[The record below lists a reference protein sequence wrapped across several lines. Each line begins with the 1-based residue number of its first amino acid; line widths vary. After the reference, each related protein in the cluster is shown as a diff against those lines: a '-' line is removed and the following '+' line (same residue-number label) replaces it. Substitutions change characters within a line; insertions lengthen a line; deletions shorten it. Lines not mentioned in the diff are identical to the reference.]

1 MEENMARIAGSDSV
15 KTKSLIV
22 EAALRLIAQ
31 GGFEALTMRALS
43 AAVGLQVGALYY
55 HFKDK
60 QALLVYLLDR
70 HFDRLLAEYSLLK
83 QAASPVDRL
92 VQFSTFHIK
101 YHANDRLSAGLAAR
115 EMRSLDR
122 DNAAILL
129 KKRGNYERELRVIL
143 QDGVGD
149 GAFRIDDIGLT
160 TTGILALLT
169 EISIW
174 FRPGGKQTL
183 DEMAAS
189 QTAMILKMVAA

>member
-1 MEENMARIAGSDSV
+1 MGKNMARIAGSDGV

-31 GGFEALTMRALS
+31 GGFEALTMRELS

-55 HFKDK
+55 HFRDK

-70 HFDRLLAEYSLLK
+70 HFDRLLAEYGLLRV
-83 QAASPVDRL
+83 AVSPTDRL

-101 YHANDRLSAGLAAR
+101 YHASDRLSAGLAAQ

-122 DNAAILL
+122 NNAAILL
-129 KKRGNYERELRVIL
+129 KKRGNYERLLRIIL
-143 QDGVGD
+143 QDGVGAD
-149 GAFRIDDIGLT
+149 AFKIDDIGLT
-160 TTGILALLT
+160 ATGILALLT

-174 FRPGGKQTL
+174 FRHGGKQTL

-189 QTAMILKMVAA
+189 QAAMILKMVAA